1 MSLKVFLV
9 ACVLWVVMGR
19 ILVALISLCIV
30 YLEVVSC
37 CFFMGC
43 VGKGHSWTSSVR
55 VSSHGERKEKGV
67 ECMGLYL
74 PPLACMVVKLRF
86 KGLASL

>member
-1 MSLKVFLV
+1 ML
-9 ACVLWVVMGR
+9 A
-19 ILVALISLCIV
+19 
-30 YLEVVSC
+30 
-37 CFFMGC
+37 FMGC

-74 PPLACMVVKLRF
+74 PPLACMVVKLRL